1 MSDNDVR
8 SIIRAQIRP
17 FPRVATYPTGWAGN
31 RTFAE
36 IMDDCTP
43 LAATLIRK
51 HGIAFQD
58 FPDALQRG
66 FMVVWER
73 LVKDTQMFAHADK
86 YAVARIVE
94 ANCGTN
100 YWRRHDRHLSLDALA
115 GIITEDHPDEWM
127 LTGLEANRSEVWA
140 AWATAADMRIDI
152 ERIFVPLVAKYEAQP
167 EPHGFRYLV
176 ALYYVTTQVK
186 LEEAALIAG
195 INFHY
200 LLDDYASVVRKDVQE
215 AFGELYLPGTRW
227 IDKFKRG
234 HQTPALL
241 VLEKYQNNPRMQYAI
256 RSLLEEQHPTEA
268 RLNCPWPNNNQYR
281 ARAHKALMKAYGC
294 SA

>member
-1 MSDNDVR
+1 MHDQTICSNRFD
-8 SIIRAQIRP
+8 IRP
-17 FPRVATYPTGWAGN
+17 FPRVATYPTGWAGY

-36 IMDDCTP
+36 IMEDCTP

-73 LVKDTQMFAHADK
+73 LAKDTQMFAHADK
-86 YAVARIVE
+86 YIVARIVE

-100 YWRRHDRHLSLDALA
+100 YWRRHDRHLSLDALE
-115 GIITEDHPDEWM
+115 GVITEDHPDEWM
-127 LTGLEANRSEVWA
+127 ITGLEANRSEVWA

-152 ERIFVPLVAKYEAQP
+152 ERIFARLVAKYEAQP
-167 EPHGFRYLV
+167 EPHRFRYIV

-186 LEEAALIAG
+186 LEDAALIAG
-195 INFHY
+195 INHHY
-200 LLDDYASVVRKDVQE
+200 LLDDYASIVRKDVQQ
-215 AFGELYLPGTRW
+215 AFGELYRPGLRW

-241 VLEKYQNNPRMQYAI
+241 VLEKYQRNPRMIYAI
-256 RSLLEEQHPTEA
+256 RSLLEEQPPTEA
-268 RLNCPWPNNNQYR
+268 RLQCPWPNNNQYR
-281 ARAHKALMKAYGC
+281 AKAHKALMKAYGC